1 MILVSS
7 PSWVESQSMSW
18 SRRVGR
24 VKGGGAAS
32 TYMFFSLLFF
42 LGLVL
47 RVLNQMCYIIL
58 RDPEGKIIQACIIS
72 LCHTCTR

>member
-47 RVLNQMCYIIL
+47 RV
-58 RDPEGKIIQACIIS
+58 
-72 LCHTCTR
+72 